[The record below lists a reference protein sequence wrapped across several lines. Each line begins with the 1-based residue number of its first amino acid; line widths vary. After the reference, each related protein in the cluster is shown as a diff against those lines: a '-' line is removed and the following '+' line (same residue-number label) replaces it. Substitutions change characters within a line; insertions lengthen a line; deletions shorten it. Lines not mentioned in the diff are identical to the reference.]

1 MKSDK
6 DLQLEIHTALKLLP
20 QLYANQIVVTVADG
34 IITLTGTVNSFVKKI
49 AAEKA
54 AESVVGVRAVIE
66 KIDVI
71 PDGVKLRT
79 DDDIKAE
86 VMNIFKSHWDIPDEK
101 IEVTVKDSLITL
113 EGTINWHY
121 QKEAATKSISSLKG
135 VKSINNNIVIER
147 KQI

>member
-86 VMNIFKSHWDIPDEK
+86 VMNIFKSHWDIPDDK